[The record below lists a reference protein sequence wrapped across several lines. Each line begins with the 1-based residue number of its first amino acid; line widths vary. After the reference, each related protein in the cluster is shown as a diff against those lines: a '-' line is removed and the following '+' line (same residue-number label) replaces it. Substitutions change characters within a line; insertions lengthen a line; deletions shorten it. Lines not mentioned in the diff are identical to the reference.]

1 VRKNTELLVGDEA
14 YLRVEIT
21 DLGRNHKQE
30 SLVQGP
36 YRVVENAGTT
46 LRLCIG
52 EETVRVSSDRVMR
65 APTRPTPS
73 IPTSTPE
80 TPSDP
85 VTTPPAREKDAVPR
99 KPKPP
104 PRRVRFYLPE
114 VISDLGPREKGYVAD
129 RLVDAQMND
138 MGQILYQ
145 VRWLGYDP
153 AEDTWEEKDELP
165 AHFIRRYWRTKGLS
179 TLEGEHTLF

>member
-1 VRKNTELLVGDEA
+1 M
-14 YLRVEIT
+14 
-21 DLGRNHKQE
+21 
-30 SLVQGP
+30 
-36 YRVVENAGTT
+36 T

-52 EETVRVSSDRVMR
+52 DETVRVSSYRVTR
-65 APTRPTPS
+65 ALTRPTPA

-80 TPSDP
+80 IPSDP

-99 KPKPP
+99 KSKP
-104 PRRVRFYLPE
+104 PRRVRFALPE
-114 VISDLGPREKGYVAD
+114 VLPDPDPREKDYVVD
-129 RLVDAQMND
+129 RLVDALMNN
-138 MGQILYQ
+138 MGQNFLYQ

-179 TLEGEHTLF
+179 TLEG